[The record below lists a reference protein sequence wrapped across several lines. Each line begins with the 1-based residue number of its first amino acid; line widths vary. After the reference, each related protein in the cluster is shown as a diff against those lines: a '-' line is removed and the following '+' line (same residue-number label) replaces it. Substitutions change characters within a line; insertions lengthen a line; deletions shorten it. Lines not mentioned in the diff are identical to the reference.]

1 MPQPPLPYLT
11 ELTQSLIAESDTA
24 EQVAFN
30 CSRRSIDFYV
40 RRNIRNI
47 KKPLSKEDI
56 TDYFS
61 HRYRFGTITNTNHFG
76 TLTGLQWFPY
86 HKNKLGF
93 LEPLDKKDRRIDY
106 LKWKLVKKQCPKI
119 VKKEIHFK
127 HLTANDTPQILSKGE
142 MTTMLQFHH
151 RIYIQPSE
159 ITAEAFIKALKK
171 A

>member
-1 MPQPPLPYLT
+1 MPHPPLPYLT
-11 ELTQSLIAESDTA
+11 ELTESLIAESDTA
-24 EQVAFN
+24 ERVAFN

-40 RRNIRNI
+40 
-47 KKPLSKEDI
+47 KKGKLDREDI

-106 LKWKLVKKQCPKI
+106 LKWKLYRKQCPKI
-119 VKKEIHFK
+119 VKKEIHFR
-127 HLTANDTPQILSKGE
+127 HLTANNKPHILTKGE

>member
-11 ELTQSLIAESDTA
+11 ELTESLIAESDTA
-24 EQVAFN
+24 EQVSFN
-30 CSRRSIDFYV
+30 CSRRSIDMYLRKNKRPDV
-40 RRNIRNI
+40 SR
-47 KKPLSKEDI
+47 EDI

-76 TLTGLQWFPY
+76 TLTGLQFLPY
-86 HKNKLGF
+86 PKNKLGF

-127 HLTANDTPQILSKGE
+127 HLTANNTPQILSKGE

>member
-1 MPQPPLPYLT
+1 MPHPPLPYLT

-24 EQVAFN
+24 ERVAFN
-30 CSRRSIDFYV
+30 CSRRSIDFYL
-40 RRNIRNI
+40 RRNKR
-47 KKPLSKEDI
+47 PTVSREDI

-61 HRYRFGTITNTNHFG
+61 HRYRFGTITNHNNFG
-76 TLTGLQWFPY
+76 NTTGLQWYPY
-86 HKNKLGF
+86 PEMKLGY

-106 LKWKLVKKQCPKI
+106 IKWKLVKKQCPKI
-119 VKKEIHFK
+119 VKKEIHFN
-127 HLTANDTPQILSKGE
+127 HLTANNKPQILSKGE